1 MINRRELLLQEMGIT
16 LWQLVHPEVLQ
27 GVGIINV
34 PANIHTIILSEQHSI
49 TASQLIQ
56 DLLRAAETTV
66 DKALIINSQQLQRLE
81 SDHPL
86 LVFCVED
93 CLPQFQNSAL
103 AKIATQI
110 ISLNSTLTLSVQQ
123 KRAIWQQIQHFLQ
136 NENTISNHH

>member
-16 LWQLVHPEVLQ
+16 FWQLVHPEVLQ

-34 PANIHTIILSEQHSI
+34 PADIHTIILSEQHSI
-49 TASQLIQ
+49 IGSQLIQ
-56 DLLRAAETTV
+56 DLLRAAETTT
-66 DKALIINSQQLQRLE
+66 DKALIINCQQLQRLE

-93 CLPQFQNSAL
+93 CLSQFQNSAL

-110 ISLNSTLTLSVQQ
+110 ISLNSTLILSVQQ
-123 KRAIWQQIQHFLQ
+123 KRTIWQQIQHFLQ

>member
-34 PANIHTIILSEQHSI
+34 PANTHTIILSEQHSI

-93 CLPQFQNSAL
+93 CLSQFQNSAL

-110 ISLNSTLTLSVQQ
+110 ISLNSTLILSVQQ
-123 KRAIWQQIQHFLQ
+123 KRTIWQQIQHFLQ